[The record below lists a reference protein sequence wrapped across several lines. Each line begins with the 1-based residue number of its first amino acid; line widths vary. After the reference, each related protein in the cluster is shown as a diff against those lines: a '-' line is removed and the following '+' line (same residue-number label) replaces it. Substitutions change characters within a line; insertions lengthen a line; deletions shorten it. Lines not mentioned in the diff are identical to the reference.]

1 MLKDLFG
8 KPSQDDE
15 YATLAQGDE
24 EQPDGKMLLHIER
37 LSDFSDSD
45 RIQQRLRDGH
55 LMIVKI
61 RDLRQKDAIELKRAV
76 AKIRKTCLAL
86 NGDIAGLGDDWIIV
100 TPATARIHRQQV
112 QE

>member
-1 MLKDLFG
+1 MLNLFG
-8 KPSQDDE
+8 KQEDE
-15 YATLAQGDE
+15 DYATLEQGE
-24 EQPDGKMLLHIER
+24 EERTDGRVLLHIER

-61 RDLRQKDAIELKRAV
+61 RDLRQKDAVELKRAV

-100 TPATARIHRQQV
+100 TPPTARIDRQQV